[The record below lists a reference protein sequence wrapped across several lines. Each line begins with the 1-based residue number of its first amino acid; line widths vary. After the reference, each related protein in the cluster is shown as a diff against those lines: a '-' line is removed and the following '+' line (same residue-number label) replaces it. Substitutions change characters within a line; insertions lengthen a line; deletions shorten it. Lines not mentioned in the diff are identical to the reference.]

1 LVFLKVAKGS
11 GDDLEPFLVKVI
23 EPWTGDPIALAGG
36 TRRVSLGRENPP
48 DGTAMFDALIG
59 RAFLSLAKSVLQRR

>member
-23 EPWTGDPIALAGG
+23 EPWTGDPIAMAGG
-36 TRRVSLGRENPP
+36 ARRVSLGRENPP
-48 DGTAMFDALIG
+48 DGTTMFDALY
-59 RAFLSLAKSVLQRR
+59 RACFFEFGKSVLRRP